1 MDARAPINGLTA
13 GLVAGGDQWRERAR
27 GASDGTH
34 SATPDSASRTR
45 GDRMLPLRSLAM
57 IAAFLTVA
65 ACSRDRRT
73 TADSAGGTVTTDASD
88 IGHPVSVT
96 PAAGGAAQ
104 VTATDAKSVRLAT
117 EYRLTPEN
125 FSQFVKASDSLAV
138 LRRHDGMVNA
148 LLSERI
154 TDAATGTYV
163 SGTNAGVQHLESN
176 AKINNAI
183 VSTGMSVPDYF
194 VASIAIA
201 QAERFLDDPKAA
213 PPTPVLGDNIRFL
226 QQHRAELTA
235 MRQRDRAQ

>member
-1 MDARAPINGLTA
+1 MHSLRSFALITA
-13 GLVAGGDQWRERAR
+13 ACAV
-27 GASDGTH
+27 GACGKADRT
-34 SATPDSASRTR
+34 TTDSAAGSV
-45 GDRMLPLRSLAM
+45 
-57 IAAFLTVA
+57 TV
-65 ACSRDRRT
+65 
-73 TADSAGGTVTTDASD
+73 DASA

-117 EYRLTPEN
+117 EYKLTPEN

-148 LLSERI
+148 LLNEQI

-163 SGTNAGVQHLESN
+163 SGNNAGVQHLQSN

-201 QAERFLDDPKAA
+201 QAERFLDNPKAA
-213 PPTPVLGDNIRFL
+213 PPTPALGDNITFL
-226 QQHRAELTA
+226 QQHRAELQA
-235 MRQRDRAQ
+235 MRERDKVR